1 MRPEDTEPLVLLLRD
16 LGRVLLVLGAIALLC
31 WVVL

>member
-16 LGRVLLVLGAIALLC
+16 LGRVALVLAAV
-31 WVVL
+31 VVLCLVVL